1 MQRSIHHGYFA
12 QSVASNTRV
21 CTYPFQI
28 RVAAYP
34 HVYVACILLGGET
47 RTGKEQDL
55 FSILSPL
62 QSMYFTSKII
72 GEKKINT
79 RITCRSNCAQ
89 TALKCKGGW
98 RNEERGKI
106 AQYKLHSGNGIWPP
120 TMRKASRGG
129 SEWEWPC

>member
-72 GEKKINT
+72 GEKKNKHADNMQVQL
-79 RITCRSNCAQ
+79 RSNCFKVQ
-89 TALKCKGGW
+89 GGVA
-98 RNEERGKI
+98 K
-106 AQYKLHSGNGIWPP
+106 
-120 TMRKASRGG
+120 
-129 SEWEWPC
+129 